1 MEAAVAYLEA
11 TFRNFPGGQRKTT
24 NKARLVFVPTYIQT
38 QDFQRVNQRFC
49 L

>member
-11 TFRNFPGGQRKTT
+11 PIRNFPGEQRKTT
-24 NKARLVFVPTYIQT
+24 NKTWPAFVPTYIQI
-38 QDFQRVNQRFC
+38 QDFQKVNQKVC